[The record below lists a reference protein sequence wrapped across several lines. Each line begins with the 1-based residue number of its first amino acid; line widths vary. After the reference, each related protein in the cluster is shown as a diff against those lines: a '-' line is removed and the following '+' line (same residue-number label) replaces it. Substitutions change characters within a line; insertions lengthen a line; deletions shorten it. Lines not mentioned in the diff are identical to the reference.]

1 MQNTIVKLVTDV
13 NDGHENPLKAYAL
26 LRQWGKDIDSALK
39 EIEEYAL
46 LEAKK
51 YPKTFE
57 QYGFEFTRSEGARR
71 FDFKGCQS
79 WVKTSTELKEIEE
92 RLKATWNLHQKIG
105 QVASAETGEELE
117 LPVCNFGKE
126 SLTIKIK
133 KA

>member
-1 MQNTIVKLVTDV
+1 MENTIVRLVTDV

-51 YPKTFE
+51 FPKTFE
-57 QYGFEFTRSEGARR
+57 LDGFEFTRSEGSRR
-71 FDFKGCQS
+71 FDFKGCKS
-79 WVKTSTELKEIEE
+79 WVETNAQLKEIED
-92 RLKATWNLHQKIG
+92 RLKAAWNASQKIG
-105 QVASAETGEELE
+105 AIASMETGEELE
-117 LPVCNFGKE
+117 LPICNFGKE

-133 KA
+133 K